1 MASKDSITS
10 KILDRETYEDL
21 LDQLNEEK
29 ERIEYDLKK
38 EYRNARKYVRAHPE
52 QGVGFAFLGGI
63 FVGILVASIFSTD

>member
-21 LDQLNEEK
+21 IDQLNDEK

-63 FVGILVASIFSTD
+63 VVGILVASLFRTD